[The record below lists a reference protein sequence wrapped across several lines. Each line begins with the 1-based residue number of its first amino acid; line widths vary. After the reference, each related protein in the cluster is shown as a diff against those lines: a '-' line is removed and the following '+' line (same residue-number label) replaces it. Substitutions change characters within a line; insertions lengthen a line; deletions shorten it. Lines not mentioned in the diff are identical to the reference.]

1 MTKKVLFGA
10 VCALLAF
17 TGGATAEDGGTTVDK
32 RHALFQKLCTTC
44 HAMDNAGAR
53 RTRSQWED
61 LLYKMIDLGAKG
73 TDQEFRTVLDYLASE
88 HGRVNVN
95 RGSASELSAVLGLT
109 AQQASAIVSH
119 RRERGKYENFEA
131 FAQTP
136 GLDAARLEKLRE
148 AISY

>member
-1 MTKKVLFGA
+1 MTKKILFGA

-17 TGGATAEDGGTTVDK
+17 TGAATAQDDGTTVDK
-32 RHALFQKLCTTC
+32 RHALFQKICTTC
-44 HAMDNAGAR
+44 HAMDNVGAR

-61 LLYKMIDLGAKG
+61 LMYKMIDLDAKG

-109 AQQASAIVSH
+109 AQQASAIVNH
-119 RRERGKYENFEA
+119 RREHGKFENFEA
-131 FAQTP
+131 LARTP
-136 GLDAARLEKLRE
+136 GLDVAKLEKLRE